1 MLLKIYRKIKK
12 HSKMLLVTG
21 FFHGTVTKISW
32 ERGVGRGEGAGGG
45 LGLGVI
51 FFLKFELVLKVQD

>member
-1 MLLKIYRKIKK
+1 
-12 HSKMLLVTG
+12 MLLVTG